1 MIGLAVLFAVLG
13 AASNA
18 VGTAF
23 QRKAASA
30 VPSGGGLR
38 LLLALAR
45 HPVWLAGICGVVASA
60 MFQALALVNGPMALV
75 QPLFIM
81 ELPFALLIAGV
92 LMRRGLPG
100 PGWWAVA
107 GVVAGLVLV
116 LVSAAPSG
124 SHDQAPMVR
133 WVPALFL
140 GLGLMGAAVVLAR
153 PGRPPLFRAAVLA
166 GAAAIGN
173 ALTAAMLKSASG
185 ILDADGFPAFLA
197 TWQTYGFAVLGIS
210 SLLLLEN
217 ALQAGSLAASQPAL
231 TIGDA
236 TVSLVLGVML
246 FGEHVRLGVWLL
258 PELAGAGLIVWGVL
272 RLIRVV
278 PHAQETLVGDGG
290 PDEDGAGGSGTG
302 GEGDTA
308 GSRAGGGARGRPPR
322 MR

>member
-1 MIGLAVLFAVLG
+1 MIGLAVFFAVMG

-23 QRKAASA
+23 QRKAAST
-30 VPSGGGLR
+30 VPTGGGLR

-45 HPVWLAGICGVVASA
+45 RPVWLAGICGVIASA

-81 ELPFALLIAGV
+81 ELPFALLIAGT
-92 LMRRGLPG
+92 LMHRGLPAA
-100 PGWWAVA
+100 GWWAVA
-107 GVVAGLVLV
+107 AVVGGLALV
-116 LVSAAPSG
+116 LVSASPSG

-133 WVPALFL
+133 WVPALILCL
-140 GLGLMGAAVVLAR
+140 GVMAGAVALAR
-153 PGRPPLFRAAVLA
+153 ARRSPLLRAAVLA
-166 GAAAIGN
+166 AAAAIGN

-185 ILDADGFPAFLA
+185 ILDADGFVAFLT
-197 TWQTYGFAVLGIS
+197 TWQTYGFAVVGVS

-236 TVSLVLGVML
+236 TVSLLLGVTL
-246 FGEHVRLGVWLL
+246 FGEHIRTGVWLL

-278 PHAQETLVGDGG
+278 PHAQQTLAGETR
-290 PDEDGAGGSGTG
+290 S
-302 GEGDTA
+302 GDTVGTA
-308 GSRAGGGARGRPPR
+308 GRGAPGHADG
-322 MR
+322 